1 MKTILLRFISWLS
14 GLFRGRNPTPTL
26 EAPQAPDKHYQYK
39 LLKKAA
45 KYRRRREAWNRNQE
59 GQKRKGSQAVLRAR
73 REAGR
78 LQELADGILSQQR
91 TEQSA

>member
-1 MKTILLRFISWLS
+1 MIRRFFAWLA
-14 GLFRGRNPTPTL
+14 GLFKRRPLTPKV
-26 EAPQAPDKHYQYK
+26 EAPKAPDKHYQYK

-59 GQKRKGSQAVLRAR
+59 GQKRKGSQAVLRDR
-73 REAGR
+73 RETGR

-91 TEQSA
+91 TEQTA

>member
-1 MKTILLRFISWLS
+1 MIRRFFSWLA
-14 GLFRGRNPTPTL
+14 GLFRRQTPTPPL
-26 EAPQAPDKHYQYK
+26 EAPQTQDKYYRGK

-45 KYRRRREAWNRNQE
+45 KYRRRREARNRNQE
-59 GQKRKGSQAVLRAR
+59 GQKRKGSQAMLRAR

>member
-1 MKTILLRFISWLS
+1 MIRRLFAWLA
-14 GLFRGRNPTPTL
+14 GLFRRTPTPTP
-26 EAPQAPDKHYQYK
+26 EVPQIPDKYHQRK

-45 KYRRRREAWNRNQE
+45 KYRRRREAWNRNHE
-59 GQKRKGSQAVLRAR
+59 GQNRKGSQAVLRDR

-91 TEQSA
+91 TEQTA